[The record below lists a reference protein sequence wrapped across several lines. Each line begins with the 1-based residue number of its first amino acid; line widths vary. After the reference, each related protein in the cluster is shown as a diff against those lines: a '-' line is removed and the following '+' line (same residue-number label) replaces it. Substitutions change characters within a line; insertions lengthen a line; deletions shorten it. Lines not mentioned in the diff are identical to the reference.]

1 MIWGIDIGSVSTNI
15 VLLDEK
21 KTIRGY
27 RIGGS
32 GCRHGDVVK
41 EMMKEIRRETGCLDA
56 GEDLIVGTGYGRR
69 NIPGVQYTYT
79 EITCHAKGVHYFFP
93 KADTVIDIGG
103 QDSKAIRLSHD
114 GGVEDF
120 VMNDRCAAGTGRF
133 LEVMA
138 GVFQMD
144 IETFSR
150 CGLQAAAPYRIS
162 STCTVFAESE
172 VISGI
177 AKGIGAEML
186 AAGLYDAVVS
196 RITGMALTLGRGRRV
211 ALTGGVAKSMGIRRR
226 MEKYFPGLQVP
237 EEPQITGAL
246 GAALIGW
253 YKQYGKL
260 DTSFG
265 AVGPDAGEQP

>member
-1 MIWGIDIGSVSTNI
+1 MRQAALMLVRTLLLGRVTDGEIYPAFST
-15 VLLDEK
+15 
-21 KTIRGY
+21 R
-27 RIGGS
+27 
-32 GCRHGDVVK
+32 
-41 EMMKEIRRETGCLDA
+41 IRRSPAMQKECIIFSRKQIPLSIS
-56 GEDLIVGTGYGRR
+56 EDR
-69 NIPGVQYTYT
+69 
-79 EITCHAKGVHYFFP
+79 
-93 KADTVIDIGG
+93 TVKR
-103 QDSKAIRLSHD
+103 SVYPTN

-177 AKGIGAEML
+177 AKGIGAEKL

-246 GAALIGW
+246 GAALIW
-253 YKQYGKL
+253 M
-260 DTSFG
+260 
-265 AVGPDAGEQP
+265 V